1 MFSINLKRPTMT
13 LALIAGLAIAGP
25 AGAGAAVAHAGELPS
40 SQAHTPAPP
49 EPSAGG
55 HPSQGAATVGG
66 GTKTEPEAYRSPT
79 PDSPG

>member
-1 MFSINLKRPTMT
+1 MFSIDLKRSPVT
-13 LALIAGLAIAGP
+13 LALIAGLAIAGV
-25 AGAGAAVAHAGELPS
+25 AGAGTAVANAGDLPS

-49 EPSAGG
+49 ELSAGG

-79 PDSPG
+79 LDFPG